1 MLEGHTRTTGERML
15 EGRNTGTDVAL
26 LHAHQALAAAKD
38 DMPEAPAPP
47 AANMAVPA
55 APPPPPSDT
64 QALLPANAAWVAGG
78 LAPPASAGVGI
89 AMGIK
94 EGPPAASTPSPATL
108 TPSPAAPGAGPG
120 AALAALGGTGAVK
133 KDKAAARPV
142 KKGKKGAGEGEEPG
156 GEALLG
162 GEDVDPHRV
171 DPLYALSVHAV
182 SASAKEKA
190 AKDALRTG
198 SQEGA
203 PDKPKDGAS
212 GKQEVLLCFSFVSF
226 SLAHVHL
233 AVASLLLAP
242 SPPCAL
248 SSLCR
253 VRASLSGSGACVRW
267 R

>member
-1 MLEGHTRTTGERML
+1 ML

-212 GKQEVLLCFSFVSF
+212 GKQEVLLSCRR
-226 SLAHVHL
+226 L
-233 AVASLLLAP
+233 

-248 SSLCR
+248 SSLRPLLLVPCAR
-253 VRASLSGSGACVRW
+253 QFVGQWRLRAVAVRRGGRCVTRRGAGPIDAEG
-267 R
+267 